1 MTAIVRRVGRKRLN
15 RSRAGNL
22 MMDILLLLVA
32 LFMALPMV
40 YAICNSLKPLN
51 ELWVYP
57 PRFFVVNP
65 TLDNFSDLFRLMSGT
80 WVPFSRYLFNT
91 LFIAAVGTAG
101 HVIISSLCAYA
112 MAKHEFP
119 GKAFMFNMVVLSLM
133 FSAAVTGIPSF
144 IIQSRLHLVNTML
157 VYILPAFSSSL
168 GLYLMKQFM
177 EQVVPD
183 SVLEAARIDG
193 AGEGCVYWR
202 IVMPMVKP
210 VWMTLILFSVQSL
223 WNTGASITIQSEQLK
238 TLNYALSQ
246 IMAGGIAR
254 AGAGAAASVVMML
267 VPVTVFIVTQS
278 NVIETMS
285 TSGMKE

>member
-1 MTAIVRRVGRKRLN
+1 MTAIARREKKKRLN
-15 RSRAGNL
+15 RSRAGNVV
-22 MMDILLLLVA
+22 MDILLLTVA
-32 LFMALPMV
+32 IFMALPMV

-80 WVPFSRYLFNT
+80 SVPFSRYLFNT
-91 LFIAAVGTAG
+91 LFITGVGTAG

-112 MAKHEFP
+112 LSKHEFP
-119 GKAFMFNMVVLSLM
+119 GKALMFNMVVLSLM

-144 IIQSRLHLVNTML
+144 IIQARLRLIDNML

-177 EQVVPD
+177 EQMVPD

-193 AGEGCVYWR
+193 AGEGKIYWS

-223 WNTGASITIQSEQLK
+223 WNTGASITIQSEELK

-246 IMAGGIAR
+246 IMAGGISR
-254 AGAGAAASVVMML
+254 AGAGAAAAVVMML
-267 VPVTVFIVTQS
+267 VPITVFIITQS